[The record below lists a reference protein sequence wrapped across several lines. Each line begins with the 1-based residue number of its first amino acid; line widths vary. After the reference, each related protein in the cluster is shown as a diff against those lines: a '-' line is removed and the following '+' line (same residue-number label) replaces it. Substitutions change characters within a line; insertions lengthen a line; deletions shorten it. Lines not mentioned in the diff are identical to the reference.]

1 MNVDCHGDDL
11 SSAEY
16 LRRFNRRVAEQNIPA
31 QGSFALTHRCNL
43 RCQHCYVR
51 TTDNG
56 ETARNELTTQEA
68 FKILDQCAETGCLSL
83 LLTGG
88 EPLLRPDFREI
99 YTHAKLL
106 GMFVTVFTNG
116 TLVSKEH
123 AEMFADLPPRA
134 VEITLYGATPE
145 TYEKVT
151 GIRGSFRRCVDG
163 MERLLKYGVSLRM
176 KTTLL
181 TTNRHE
187 LPAMEKMAL
196 DYGAKFRFD
205 ACIFPRL
212 DGDKFPLT
220 FRTSPEDAAVAELA
234 DPERARE
241 WRDFFG
247 RMSASAAS
255 DSLYWCAAGIT
266 AFHVDANGQLQPCMM
281 VRNVQYNLK
290 GGNFADG
297 WLEVVSRTKDKKAGL
312 NSRCRNCDKKVL
324 CGYCPGFFEL
334 ESGSEHEPS
343 EYLCRMGHERFS
355 RLGIS
360 EDGEGHE
367 TRVEATT
374 TQRAL

>member
-1 MNVDCHGDDL
+1 MNVDCHGDNI
-11 SSAEY
+11 SSGEY

-31 QGSFALTHRCNL
+31 QGSFAVTHRCNL
-43 RCQHCYVR
+43 RCPHCYVR

-56 ETARNELTTQEA
+56 EMAANELSTQEA
-68 FKILDQCAETGCLSL
+68 IRVLDECAESGCLSM

-88 EPLLRPDFREI
+88 EPLLRPDFAAI

-123 AEMFADLPPRA
+123 AEMFTDLPPRA
-134 VEITLYGATPE
+134 VEITLYGATAE

-151 GIRGSFRRCVDG
+151 GVRGSFRRCVDG
-163 MERLLKYGVSLRM
+163 MERLLKHGVNLRM

-187 LPAMEKMAL
+187 LRAMERMAL
-196 DYGAKFRFD
+196 DYGAKFRFN

-220 FRTSPEDAAVAELA
+220 FRTSPEEAAGAELA
-234 DPERARE
+234 DTERANE
-241 WRDFFG
+241 WRDFFD
-247 RMSASAAS
+247 RMSAVSAS
-255 DSLYWCAAGIT
+255 DSLYWCAAGVT

-281 VRNVQYNLK
+281 VRNVRYTLN
-290 GGNFADG
+290 GGTFADG
-297 WLEVVSRTKDKKAGL
+297 WRGMVSRMKNKKAGL
-312 NSRCRNCDKKVL
+312 DSRCRNCNKKVL

-334 ESGSEHEPS
+334 ESGSEREPS
-343 EYLCRMGHERFS
+343 EYLCRMGNERFS
-355 RLGIS
+355 LLGMN
-360 EDGEGHE
+360 EYGEGHE
-367 TRVEATT
+367 TRAEAAT
-374 TQRAL
+374 A